1 MFLFAMLLAAAA
13 PSESILTDDAIS
25 QLMMV
30 AKSRQADAA
39 GRAGMLNRKQL
50 EVALHGALAGR
61 TRAVNIP
68 GHGIYVVHNAA
79 DGKLYAWFPG
89 QPAVIGGT
97 WGVQKLS
104 RKVSVA
110 CQRFQR
116 PGVAPRTG
124 PYLPQECMPVEKALG
139 DLDVLASWD
148 GDPFQLTSGQLP
160 FIKQPMGLPR
170 P

>member
-1 MFLFAMLLAAAA
+1 MFLFAMLIAAAA
-13 PSESILTDDAIS
+13 PSESILTEDAVQ

-39 GRAGMLNRKQL
+39 GRAGMLKRKQL
-50 EVALHGALAGR
+50 EAAMQGSLSGR
-61 TRAVNIP
+61 TRAVNVP

-89 QPAVIGGT
+89 QLAVVPGS
-97 WGVQKLS
+97 WGIQKLT
-104 RKVSVA
+104 RKISVA
-110 CQRFQR
+110 CQRFDR

-124 PYLPQECMPVEKALG
+124 PYLPQECMSAEKALG

-148 GDPFQLTSGQLP
+148 GDPFALTSGQVP
-160 FIKQPMGLPR
+160 FVKQPMGLPK